1 MGTKSGAKLNLY
13 QCRMLVAN
21 GFLSTDGKK
30 DYQHEEVIDRLMQL
44 QANKDAK
51 AIASLMRVQ
60 AGEVL
65 GDHDEPPPI
74 PSDADEGL
82 DAAYDWQHELTTLT
96 F

>member
-13 QCRMLVAN
+13 QCRRLVAN

-30 DYQHEEVIDRLMQL
+30 DYQHEEVIERLLQL

-51 AIASLMRVQ
+51 ALASLMRVQ
-60 AGEVL
+60 AGAV
-65 GDHDEPPPI
+65 DDELPPPI
-74 PSDADEGL
+74 PADADEGL
-82 DAAYDWQHELTTLT
+82 DAAYDWQNDLETLT